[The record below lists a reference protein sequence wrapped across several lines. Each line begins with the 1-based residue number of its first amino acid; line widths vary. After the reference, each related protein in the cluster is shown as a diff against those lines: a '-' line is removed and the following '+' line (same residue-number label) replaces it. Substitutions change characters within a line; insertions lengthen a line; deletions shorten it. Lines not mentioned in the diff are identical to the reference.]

1 MDHYLNPNDDYTLT
15 SEELVV
21 IIKHLKGK
29 LDEANRENQRLLE
42 LVQRNNRGDKIEEI
56 SRDFYQDYNINNKG

>member
-1 MDHYLNPNDDYTLT
+1 MDHYLNPNDDYTPT

-21 IIKHLKGK
+21 LIKHLKGK

-42 LVQRNNRGDKIEEI
+42 LVQSNNRGDNIEEI
-56 SRDFYQDYNINNKG
+56 SRDFYKDYNVLNKG

>member
-21 IIKHLKGK
+21 IIKHLKRK

-42 LVQRNNRGDKIEEI
+42 LVQRNNRGNNIEEI
-56 SRDFYQDYNINNKG
+56 SRDFYKDYNVMNKG

>member
-21 IIKHLKGK
+21 IIKHLKRK

-56 SRDFYQDYNINNKG
+56 SRDFYKDYNVMNKG